1 MKRLKVLAVVVFS
14 LVWTTGYGQTNIDQE
29 VISAVIKREIKLR
42 SNDTIV
48 LVVNTISPSN
58 VDSYEG
64 FKKHGLTYKLPTL
77 DSLVYLDFI
86 EKNKASIQIDSI
98 VGFQG
103 KIIYLSNQEVETLF
117 KPDGW
122 RSFNKKLG
130 QKSIIKI
137 SSPGMNKDRTIALI
151 YFSTSRG
158 FLSAVGFY
166 LYLEKIDGKWIVIS
180 RMFGWI
186 A

>member
-29 VISAVIKREIKLR
+29 VFSAVIKREIKLR

-77 DSLVYLDFI
+77 DSLVYLEFI
-86 EKNKASIQIDSI
+86 EKNKPSIQIDS
-98 VGFQG
+98 
-103 KIIYLSNQEVETLF
+103 LF
-117 KPDGW
+117 F
-122 RSFNKKLG
+122 SIKL
-130 QKSIIKI
+130 
-137 SSPGMNKDRTIALI
+137 R
-151 YFSTSRG
+151 
-158 FLSAVGFY
+158 
-166 LYLEKIDGKWIVIS
+166 
-180 RMFGWI
+180 
-186 A
+186 